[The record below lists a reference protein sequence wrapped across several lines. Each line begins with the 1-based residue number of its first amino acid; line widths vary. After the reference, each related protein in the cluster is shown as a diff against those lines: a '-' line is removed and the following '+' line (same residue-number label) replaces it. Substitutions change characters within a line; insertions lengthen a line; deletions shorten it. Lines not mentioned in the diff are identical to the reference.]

1 MSQKYRHPNPS
12 VSLIN
17 YHFVWAPRRRKAV
30 LKGDI
35 VRRLVILLNEKAKE
49 LNVKILA
56 IKIQP
61 DHVHLLAGCPPTLAP
76 QQIMFRL
83 KGYTARIL
91 RKEFQELMRL
101 PSMWT
106 TSYLVSTA
114 GNVSSKTIRKYI
126 EAQSKK

>member
-17 YHFVWAPRRRKAV
+17 YHFIWVPRRRKAV
-30 LKGDI
+30 LKGNI
-35 VRRLVILLNEKAKE
+35 VRRLVNLLNEKAKE
-49 LNVKILA
+49 LNVEILA
-56 IKIQP
+56 IKIQS
-61 DHVHLLAGCPPTLAP
+61 DHVHLLAKCPPTLAP

-91 RKEFQELMRL
+91 RKEFPELMRL

-106 TSYLVSTA
+106 TSYFVSTA
-114 GNVSSKTIRKYI
+114 GNVSSKSIRKYI